1 MRHAARDARVEAGF
15 RLVTLD
21 VELDWDVVGFLAR
34 VTEILAEADVP
45 VGALSAF
52 SRDHLLIKQDDLGKA
67 LRVLGEH
74 VAELLLRPRMK
85 YDWKE
90 KVVLITG
97 ASSGI
102 GRALALELG
111 KRGARLGLTARRA
124 EELLKVAEEVER
136 AGGEALALPA
146 DVRDAEA
153 MQEAA
158 ARVREQLGRRLT
170 CSSPTPG

>member
-1 MRHAARDARVEAGF
+1 
-15 RLVTLD
+15 
-21 VELDWDVVGFLAR
+21 
-34 VTEILAEADVP
+34 
-45 VGALSAF
+45 
-52 SRDHLLIKQDDLGKA
+52 
-67 LRVLGEH
+67 
-74 VAELLLRPRMK
+74 MK

-124 EELLKVAEEVER
+124 EELSKVAEEVSR

-146 DVRDAEA
+146 DVRAPKILTA
-153 MQEAA
+153 SRRVC
-158 ARVREQLGRRLT
+158 ARSSGALT
-170 CSSPTPG
+170 C